1 MTENKV
7 MLWPLCLFISYPL
20 WEQLTSQD
28 LNHREAILE
37 TPDNPAHS
45 VNDGGSYSTITHDA
59 ELAAHDAELAARDAE
74 LAARDAELA
83 ARDAIIKSILLN
95 LSLK

>member
-1 MTENKV
+1 MTENAI
-7 MLWPLCLFISYPL
+7 MLRFLCLLIFYPL
-20 WEQLTSQD
+20 GEQLTSPD
-28 LNHREAILE
+28 PSHREAILG
-37 TPDNPAHS
+37 TPDNLAHS
-45 VNDGGSYSTITHDA
+45 VNYEGSYSTITR
-59 ELAAHDAELAARDAE
+59 DAELAARDAE

>member
-1 MTENKV
+1 MR
-7 MLWPLCLFISYPL
+7 
-20 WEQLTSQD
+20 QLSSLDPSHIEVIPGAPDHAEPPTSKQGD
-28 LNHREAILE
+28 LSKIQ
-37 TPDNPAHS
+37 T
-45 VNDGGSYSTITHDA
+45 
-59 ELAAHDAELAARDAE
+59 DAELAARDAE